1 MIYLCLIFILIW
13 GYNVIVSIPVYLV
26 RTALRNYL
34 IDNLVE
40 NLVPSFTEA
49 VQYFIPSDRGIT
61 QTDIIGNF
69 KPDIK
74 GRTVQVHIPSGRI
87 WKRTNDASYWN
98 YNVNVELD
106 LPQAAG
112 GEPEAYDLI
121 GSLYCDIMTDL
132 YNNEVGLGFQ
142 PTNALGEYILP
153 GNMQFVDLHCSET
166 YNMIGR
172 DTAGQINYWRY
183 VAILTAK
190 ISIPI
195 VRKGQLGV

>member
-1 MIYLCLIFILIW
+1 MA
-13 GYNVIVSIPVYLV
+13 IPKYLV
-26 RTALRNYL
+26 RSALRNYL

-40 NLVPSFTEA
+40 NLIPSFTEI
-49 VQYFIPSDRGIT
+49 VQSFIPYDPGIT
-61 QTDIIGNF
+61 KTDIIAGF
-69 KPDIK
+69 KPDVK
-74 GRTVQVHIPSGRI
+74 KRTIQVHIPSGKI
-87 WKRTNDASYWN
+87 WKRPNDASYWN

-106 LPQAAG
+106 LPQAAK

-121 GSLYCDIMTDL
+121 GGLYCDIMADL
-132 YNNEVGLGFQ
+132 FNNEPGLGFQ
-142 PTNALGEYILP
+142 PTNELGENILP

-183 VAILTAK
+183 IAILTAK